1 MQKWEYCEIVYNG
14 GTFVGSEQYK
24 LIIHHLPED
33 IVSDIKGEMI
43 SSTIT
48 QLGLDGWEL
57 VSAYEE
63 KFGHKQYWFF
73 KRPLQ

>member
-43 SSTIT
+43 S
-48 QLGLDGWEL
+48 
-57 VSAYEE
+57 
-63 KFGHKQYWFF
+63 
-73 KRPLQ
+73 